1 MPSRK
6 HGGCMPWGEFLKATS
21 IPDKSRFRFPNPT
34 DHLPLI
40 YLRSSPPHN
49 SRGDFWARWAHFFS
63 GGTKPVSTS
72 IPHVGGIIKRR
83 FSPNERCIC
92 RNTLGVAATPRHASP
107 RSRVASHKSQVTSH
121 NTTQHTRVRARA
133 RVCIYKNSSFSY
145 PVFGPKVGQK
155 PVSTSQIPRWR
166 HRFRR

>member
-1 MPSRK
+1 MAVGHRGVMPSRK

-107 RSRVASHKSQVTSH
+107 RSRVASHKSQVTTQH
-121 NTTQHTRVRARA
+121 NTHACVRA
-133 RVCIYKNSSFSY
+133 RVCVFIKIAHSLTPFS
-145 PVFGPKVGQK
+145 V
-155 PVSTSQIPRWR
+155 PR
-166 HRFRR
+166 

>member
-1 MPSRK
+1 MAVGHRGVMPSRK

-83 FSPNERCIC
+83 FSPNE
-92 RNTLGVAATPRHASP
+92 GVYAEIHLELQPRRATPRHGRA
-107 RSRVASHKSQVTSH
+107 SQVTSH
-121 NTTQHTRVRARA
+121 KSQHNTTHTRACARA
-133 RVCIYKNSSFSY
+133 RVCVFIKIAHSLTPFS
-145 PVFGPKVGQK
+145 V
-155 PVSTSQIPRWR
+155 PR
-166 HRFRR
+166 